1 MAKKANPEKAVK
13 SDAQKAEKAAEKAAK
28 KAEKKTRKAE
38 KKAAKADEK
47 ARKKAARKAT
57 EADTGP
63 RRMKKVS
70 PVPKGM
76 HTVTPS
82 LVFKDSAKAIEWYQT
97 AFGAEETRRMMSPD
111 GKSIWHAEIR
121 IGDSTLFLNDESPMG
136 YSVAPTPE
144 HRPTCSLQ
152 LYVKDCDKWFDRAV
166 AAGAK
171 VAMPVSEMFWGDR
184 MGAAI
189 DPFGVF
195 WMIATRTRKLSDA
208 QMEEAGREFVKSMAA
223 QQQPPAAPPEPL
235 LGDDMPAGETAVPEK
250 EAGPA
255 GSDETPP
262 TGAN

>member
-13 SDAQKAEKAAEKAAK
+13 SDAKKAEKAAK
-28 KAEKKTRKAE
+28 KAEKKTHKAE
-38 KKAAKADEK
+38 KKAAKADQK
-47 ARKKAARKAT
+47 AQKKAARKAA
-57 EADTGP
+57 EAAEP

-97 AFGAEETRRMMSPD
+97 AFGAKETRRMMSPD
-111 GKSIWHAEIR
+111 GKSIWHAEIQV
-121 IGDSTLFLNDESPMG
+121 GDSTLFLNDESPMG
-136 YSVAPTPE
+136 YSVAPSPE

-255 GSDETPP
+255 GDDTPP
-262 TGAN
+262 ADAN